1 MFCLGEDTKMLFQIR
16 VTGVLIEGSK
26 ILIVQQNVSAHRSWS
41 LPGGRLEAG
50 ETLEGGVVR
59 EIREETGLA
68 TRVVRLLYIC
78 DTKVLDPPLLHIT
91 FLLER
96 IDGHLRLPS
105 NEFDHNP
112 INDVRMVDVRELVR
126 YGFSSDFM
134 TLAEAG
140 FPDAGNY
147 KGFKEAIGL

>member
-1 MFCLGEDTKMLFQIR
+1 MLFQIR
-16 VTGVLIEGSK
+16 VTGVLVEGGK
-26 ILIVQQNVSAHRSWS
+26 ILIVKQNVSAHRSWS

-50 ETLEGGVVR
+50 ETLEDGIVR
-59 EIREETGLA
+59 EMQEETGLS

-78 DTKVLDPPLLHIT
+78 DTKALNPPLLHIT

-112 INDVRMVDVRELVR
+112 IHDVKMVDVKELVR
-126 YGFSSDFM
+126 YGFSSEFM
-134 TLAEAG
+134 ALAQAG
-140 FPDAGNY
+140 FPGAGNY